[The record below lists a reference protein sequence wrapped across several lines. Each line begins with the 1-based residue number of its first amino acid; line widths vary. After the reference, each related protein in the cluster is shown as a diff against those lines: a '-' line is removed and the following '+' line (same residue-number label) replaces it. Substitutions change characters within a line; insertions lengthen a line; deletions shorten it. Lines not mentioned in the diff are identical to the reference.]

1 MPLVA
6 VPLDLPPD
14 VVEVRAGDVDADGR
28 AELVW
33 VSRVPAASGPD
44 GVRLTVHHIDEEGRL
59 AGTDTLDLGRE
70 PLLWDVEGG
79 LWGVAGTGPVAV
91 EAGGLRPLADVTT
104 VLSALGP
111 TTPAAA
117 DVVTDLD
124 GDGVPEVLFHT
135 RGQLRA
141 ISVDGT
147 DRGGVRATASGELG
161 GRDRSGGRT
170 QLVGVSWPA
179 VVLEDFDGDGIR
191 DVLLPDGATLRVHLT
206 GDQLGARTRSVRLPL
221 DLDPDRDPAARG
233 AQRKELARSWFRDV
247 DADGR
252 VDLVTM
258 HWVVDGSWF
267 GSRAEITLYRNT
279 GDGFG
284 AGTAVTTPSSPVET
298 RLLDLDGDGD
308 LDLLVPQVDTGLG
321 NLARAMLAR
330 RVQVDALVHDLDGG
344 RFAAEARSLRTLSVP
359 VDDPD
364 ALAVKL
370 DGDIDGD
377 GFLDAVLLDGEAPL
391 AVHRG
396 GAAGIAEDP
405 WATLAVPRPPGEA
418 PLFVHDL
425 TGDGRAEVVVWG
437 PRSRRA
443 TLVVARPE

>member
-1 MPLVA
+1 
-6 VPLDLPPD
+6 
-14 VVEVRAGDVDADGR
+14 
-28 AELVW
+28 
-33 VSRVPAASGPD
+33 
-44 GVRLTVHHIDEEGRL
+44 
-59 AGTDTLDLGRE
+59 
-70 PLLWDVEGG
+70 
-79 LWGVAGTGPVAV
+79 
-91 EAGGLRPLADVTT
+91 
-104 VLSALGP
+104 
-111 TTPAAA
+111 
-117 DVVTDLD
+117 
-124 GDGVPEVLFHT
+124 
-135 RGQLRA
+135 
-141 ISVDGT
+141 
-147 DRGGVRATASGELG
+147 
-161 GRDRSGGRT
+161 
-170 QLVGVSWPA
+170 
-179 VVLEDFDGDGIR
+179 
-191 DVLLPDGATLRVHLT
+191 LLPDGATLRVHLT

-308 LDLLVPQVDTGLG
+308 LDLLV
-321 NLARAMLAR
+321 
-330 RVQVDALVHDLDGG
+330 VQVDALVHDLDGG